1 MKKTIKTIFAVAGIM
16 GIVLLARYFYQKP
29 GIVNGDEAPLINGMS
44 HQGNGVDLIS
54 LRESYV
60 LIDFWGSWCGPCR
73 KANADIRSLYEEYHD
88 KQFIDGRHFHVFSI
102 GIETDSAAWIQAIE
116 SDRLFWAHHISTMNR
131 FDSEWAKAYGVRN
144 IPATFLV
151 DPRGIVIGV
160 NSSDMEIRNILN
172 KRLKYD

>member
-1 MKKTIKTIFAVAGIM
+1 
-16 GIVLLARYFYQKP
+16 
-29 GIVNGDEAPLINGMS
+29 
-44 HQGNGVDLIS
+44 
-54 LRESYV
+54 
-60 LIDFWGSWCGPCR
+60 
-73 KANADIRSLYEEYHD
+73 
-88 KQFIDGRHFHVFSI
+88 
-102 GIETDSAAWIQAIE
+102 
-116 SDRLFWAHHISTMNR
+116 MNR